1 MFPVRAVNQ
10 ILIEPLC
17 KSVDGCAK
25 MPGAWPIIRASLRA
39 LLQILFCHVPR
50 PTRNGRVPAFPEENE
65 PAKRAFSHMN

>member
-25 MPGAWPIIRASLRA
+25 IPQNPHPYTTRKDGAPA
-39 LLQILFCHVPR
+39 LQKK
-50 PTRNGRVPAFPEENE
+50 A
-65 PAKRAFSHMN
+65 A

>member
-25 MPGAWPIIRASLRA
+25 TPGTA
-39 LLQILFCHVPR
+39 LLIFNGAALTLLFPSSPYCRPHRQPR
-50 PTRNGRVPAFPEENE
+50 RIARYA
-65 PAKRAFSHMN
+65 AARSD